1 MALAASELQPGL
13 VSWAVLGEHWDSLP
27 DAVQSVLRKNG
38 LAPSQP
44 AEQEDPLIKLLQQH
58 KDALPDQI
66 KAELD
71 KRDPEPFEV
80 ALATQDAFK
89 TAVGKLR
96 ELGNRKLLLQQR
108 IDNAKAAFTA
118 LLSQMQ
124 NLQAEIKEA
133 EQKVEKV
140 GGDYHEKVLKTDDEA
155 DTMDVE
161 AVLGQ
166 LGVQLTQEQ
175 QATWKAI
182 QAEHASKRRKAEAM
196 ESPPGLGRGDMLGA
210 GVPTKRLGLLQAR
223 HLDVMAIHLRNLTLR
238 QLLLDKWVLQVSE
251 DLLSVDLKSSHDLLN
266 WCEAVCTFLAQDEC
280 ASDLLRVP
288 GGPPFVTG
296 HLRDGTIGSALAA
309 VFHAL
314 PLPTFTPETPILE
327 EPAWVLPLRT
337 AKWSPAS
344 RAVPFKTT
352 GPMFFSQSLFDD
364 GDTVVSS
371 LDTVEPSVRSRC
383 PKTGTPKSHPRL
395 TRQKKIKEWIG
406 LLDIL
411 EAQPVMDMPAKEA
424 ELLQWIEDFGEQ
436 YDQGSLECWTLN
448 RICQLLERSNDDTL
462 GVIEAIEAVLAGF
475 RKQNTG
481 PKSLLIGSSGGLLT
495 LAPSHRNAA
504 TGPAFMSAGKGF
516 VSVSIRFQGWDLLL
530 VNLYLQSGV
539 GPTGG
544 LNPEILSRLAAVL
557 DQTSTQ
563 WLVLGDWNCSP
574 AELLRLGF
582 VDKVKGQV
590 VAPGGPTINTGGTL
604 DYAVA
609 SKRMA
614 PVLSVSSSWD
624 VPFKPHCAVTV
635 ELRVG
640 VADLPVRQLKGFP
653 LEPTALC
660 PDELSMPEVQPGGFW
675 DCSRPIDY
683 EWASFT
689 AGVEEQLFSVQ
700 ALQDLLVAP
709 DLQSHHLALEIIAQQ
724 GRSALKEA
732 VRKSDEAY
740 SQWLEEACK
749 GGMRG
754 PMVAKVIKRMPTKA
768 IGADGWSV
776 QMLKCLAP
784 LQLERL
790 AQFFNTWEGQGAFP
804 TQLSVVLVALINKSE
819 DEERPIGLTP
829 VPYRL
834 WAKIRWPVFEKW
846 LREYAA
852 TQDWDRAK
860 KGLSSLDVALRRK
873 LSHEILHR
881 KKRHSV
887 TVLLDLK
894 AFYENVR
901 HDNFVKQ
908 AISLKV
914 PPLILNAAMSLYSA
928 QRLISAEH
936 CVSGPI
942 KPTKGLVAGCPF
954 APGLS
959 KIPFD
964 EILRPAWVSGLAKT
978 IDLYIDDTSF
988 DTEAGNPHTAAR
1000 RAVQLYKAVVGG
1012 LTTAGLPVSLGKT
1025 AFVCSSQKVEAALK
1039 EYLPESDQIKN
1050 AAKDLGID
1058 CTAGRRRAGV
1068 QTVGLY
1074 GHEAVGLAPKRMHWL
1089 RASFAHELGRMSLG
1103 SVDLTIDHA
1112 CPKRPDPAF
1121 TIISQHFK
1129 AIHRLLGFIPDSQR
1143 QHFDDVLPGMW
1154 LEDSQAEYPWKRA
1167 AGPVGALLCYL
1178 LDLGWTPVSADTW
1191 KCPEQSH
1198 SITTKVGMHHLLCSL
1213 SKETDRRGQDSWLF
1227 GKERFVLIL
1236 CDWWRTNL
1244 PEPASFPRFRQ
1255 EWPISSLW
1263 ARGLLPTPPYPDDGE
1278 WVRTTGAWCDGQVIC
1293 GEAIYFAT
1301 DGSPGKSKDPRFHRY
1316 TWAAIAFKLE
1326 GDEPVTIATAVGS
1339 LKSPLSV
1346 FRAEAAAVKFVAEH
1360 SEGNADLT
1368 LDCKGI
1374 LPRVNGTPSIQSAD
1388 LFDPIRLHAQRL
1400 SLNWVSSHLTEEQ
1413 FRAKFGANQLWRR
1426 RANEIVDQLVGTA
1439 AEARRDLNFE
1449 SQIKKRDAVAIQ
1461 VNSLLAKRAAALL
1474 SYDKDQGP
1482 LVQRR
1487 RVEPQDEQAPE
1498 AGPQHVQPPEPLVD
1512 NQAQGRRN
1520 PGVVLRENPQL
1531 EQHNPVHR
1539 PPAVVANQAERDE
1552 APGIV
1557 LRENPHAPG
1566 AGPVLG
1572 APDQDSCSEESEE
1585 EPMVPDPIVHPEPPP
1600 APPAAPMLPA
1610 PLNFDDMDQEAG
1622 AAFAIAGRARNTKP
1636 GLVAF
1641 KSDLGYPGV
1650 FQALPKD
1657 LIHVWF
1663 NDTGDSTAAY
1673 IHNGRTRF
1681 GYDAGGGYVLKVGT
1695 KQAFGDE
1702 VAISALLPK
1711 VAATIIGAGS
1721 TTLQVLLSGRPWEFR
1736 SHLVAWSM
1744 VEKVELLTDFG
1755 SRNQIHPQWSLYA
1768 FALLLQLSRLNAGS
1782 WIPKY
1787 SLRSFIETLRCVCDV
1802 TPLEP
1807 YLRRQAVVPC
1817 LNDIIAVLPAALKAN
1832 LEIQM
1837 VLMDGRLSDWAH
1849 LAALAN
1855 Q

>member
-1 MALAASELQPGL
+1 M
-13 VSWAVLGEHWDSLP
+13 
-27 DAVQSVLRKNG
+27 
-38 LAPSQP
+38 
-44 AEQEDPLIKLLQQH
+44 
-58 KDALPDQI
+58 
-66 KAELD
+66 
-71 KRDPEPFEV
+71 
-80 ALATQDAFK
+80 
-89 TAVGKLR
+89 
-96 ELGNRKLLLQQR
+96 
-108 IDNAKAAFTA
+108 
-118 LLSQMQ
+118 
-124 NLQAEIKEA
+124 
-133 EQKVEKV
+133 
-140 GGDYHEKVLKTDDEA
+140 
-155 DTMDVE
+155 
-161 AVLGQ
+161 
-166 LGVQLTQEQ
+166 
-175 QATWKAI
+175 
-182 QAEHASKRRKAEAM
+182 
-196 ESPPGLGRGDMLGA
+196 
-210 GVPTKRLGLLQAR
+210 
-223 HLDVMAIHLRNLTLR
+223 
-238 QLLLDKWVLQVSE
+238 LLDKWVLQVSE
-251 DLLSVDLKSSHDLLN
+251 DLLPVDLKSSHDLLN

-314 PLPTFTPETPILE
+314 PLPTFTSETPILE
-327 EPAWVLPLRT
+327 EPAWVLPVRT
-337 AKWSPAS
+337 VKWSPAS
-344 RAVPFKTT
+344 RAVPLKTT
-352 GPMFFSQSLFDD
+352 GPLFFSQSLFDD

-371 LDTVEPSVRSRC
+371 LDTVEPSVRSRR
-383 PKTGTPKSHPRL
+383 PKTGTLTSHPRL
-395 TRQKKIKEWIG
+395 TRQKKIKEWMG

-411 EAQPVMDMPAKEA
+411 EAKPVMDMPAKEA

-436 YDQGSLECWTLN
+436 YEQGSLECWTLN
-448 RICQLLERSNDDTL
+448 RICQLLERSKDDTL

-475 RKQNTG
+475 RKLNPG
-481 PKSLLIGSSGGLLT
+481 PKSLLIGQANITSYRSEVRTWLLDRDESIWLLQETHVPESGTKALVNKFQSVGRQTWVGPAALTQGGSSGGLLT

-504 TGPAFMSAGKGF
+504 TGPAFMSEGKGF

-574 AELLRLGF
+574 SELLRLGF
-582 VDKVKGQV
+582 VYKVKGQV
-590 VAPGGPTINTGGTL
+590 VAPSGPTINTGGTL

-614 PVLSVSSSWD
+614 PLLSVASSWD

-675 DCSRPIDY
+675 DWSRPIDY

-700 ALQDLLVAP
+700 AGRGWKLEVSFSPLVKTTSPEKLWKGSSPAFWQSFLTWTSKALGTNPDPRITPLFVEAKNRIPEFWSEMASCTAQALQDLLGAP
-709 DLQSHHLALEIIAQQ
+709 DMQSHHLALEIIAQQ

-749 GGMRG
+749 GGMRGLYKALKSEDSIPDRPYRNIPLEIRPHIRRAHWADVWQPMPGNEVNPNIDFDSLRDASVSQAKTLPPITG

-834 WAKIRWPVFEKW
+834 WAKIRWPVFEEW

-901 HDNFVKQ
+901 HDNFVNQ

-1012 LTTAGLPVSLGKT
+1012 LTAAGLPVSLGKT
-1025 AFVCSSQKVEAALK
+1025 AFVCSSPKVEAALK

-1058 CTAGRRRAGV
+1058 CTAGRRRRIPFHRKRFGKGVKRKARLSTLRVKSMPARVRALRAGV

-1103 SVDLTIDHA
+1103 SVDITIDHA

-1154 LEDSQAEYPWKRA
+1154 LEYSQVEYPWKRA

-1191 KCPEQSH
+1191 KCPEQPH
-1198 SITTKVGMHHLLCSL
+1198 SVTAKVGMHHLLCSL
-1213 SKETDRRGQDSWLF
+1213 SKETDRWRLARIAQHDMLEPLSVGIDWVPLRKLRNKMTGQ
-1227 GKERFVLIL
+1227 ERSGLMAVWQGAIRADPCATCLRCGCAATMQHVLWE

-1263 ARGLLPTPPYPDDGE
+1263 ARGLLPTSPYPDDGE

-1339 LKSPLSV
+1339 LQSPLSV
-1346 FRAEAAAVKFVAEH
+1346 FRAKAAAVKFVAEH

-1461 VNSLLAKRAAALL
+1461 VNTLLAKRAAALL

-1482 LVQRR
+1482 LVQPDKEQRKLR
-1487 RVEPQDEQAPE
+1487 QKPRVRDSGVLKNSKLPKIKGPNKREQIE
-1498 AGPQHVQPPEPLVD
+1498 GLLAGTQNLGHTWVEGCRLPSNLSARCSRCELYIQQTEPLPTFSLKIKHPCLGV
-1512 NQAQGRRN
+1512 QA
-1520 PGVVLRENPQL
+1520 
-1531 EQHNPVHR
+1531 
-1539 PPAVVANQAERDE
+1539 D
-1552 APGIV
+1552 
-1557 LRENPHAPG
+1557 
-1566 AGPVLG
+1566 
-1572 APDQDSCSEESEE
+1572 
-1585 EPMVPDPIVHPEPPP
+1585 PPP
-1600 APPAAPMLPA
+1600 WDPHP
-1610 PLNFDDMDQEAG
+1610 D
-1622 AAFAIAGRARNTKP
+1622 
-1636 GLVAF
+1636 
-1641 KSDLGYPGV
+1641 
-1650 FQALPKD
+1650 
-1657 LIHVWF
+1657 HVWV
-1663 NDTGDSTAAY
+1663 NLGKSWVCSKCDKMVKVGVRKIPTWIVAPCRPTKSKVATASSKKAKEVTDTGVQSVRAFFVSSSSQEPSPKISVPKPKPKSKAKQS
-1673 IHNGRTRF
+1673 G
-1681 GYDAGGGYVLKVGT
+1681 L
-1695 KQAFGDE
+1695 KQAK
-1702 VAISALLPK
+1702 I
-1711 VAATIIGAGS
+1711 
-1721 TTLQVLLSGRPWEFR
+1721 
-1736 SHLVAWSM
+1736 
-1744 VEKVELLTDFG
+1744 
-1755 SRNQIHPQWSLYA
+1755 A
-1768 FALLLQLSRLNAGS
+1768 F
-1782 WIPKY
+1782 
-1787 SLRSFIETLRCVCDV
+1787 
-1802 TPLEP
+1802 
-1807 YLRRQAVVPC
+1807 
-1817 LNDIIAVLPAALKAN
+1817 
-1832 LEIQM
+1832 
-1837 VLMDGRLSDWAH
+1837 
-1849 LAALAN
+1849 
-1855 Q
+1855 

>member
-1 MALAASELQPGL
+1 
-13 VSWAVLGEHWDSLP
+13 
-27 DAVQSVLRKNG
+27 
-38 LAPSQP
+38 
-44 AEQEDPLIKLLQQH
+44 
-58 KDALPDQI
+58 
-66 KAELD
+66 
-71 KRDPEPFEV
+71 
-80 ALATQDAFK
+80 
-89 TAVGKLR
+89 
-96 ELGNRKLLLQQR
+96 
-108 IDNAKAAFTA
+108 
-118 LLSQMQ
+118 
-124 NLQAEIKEA
+124 
-133 EQKVEKV
+133 
-140 GGDYHEKVLKTDDEA
+140 
-155 DTMDVE
+155 
-161 AVLGQ
+161 
-166 LGVQLTQEQ
+166 
-175 QATWKAI
+175 
-182 QAEHASKRRKAEAM
+182 
-196 ESPPGLGRGDMLGA
+196 
-210 GVPTKRLGLLQAR
+210 
-223 HLDVMAIHLRNLTLR
+223 
-238 QLLLDKWVLQVSE
+238 
-251 DLLSVDLKSSHDLLN
+251 
-266 WCEAVCTFLAQDEC
+266 
-280 ASDLLRVP
+280 
-288 GGPPFVTG
+288 
-296 HLRDGTIGSALAA
+296 
-309 VFHAL
+309 
-314 PLPTFTPETPILE
+314 
-327 EPAWVLPLRT
+327 
-337 AKWSPAS
+337 
-344 RAVPFKTT
+344 
-352 GPMFFSQSLFDD
+352 
-364 GDTVVSS
+364 
-371 LDTVEPSVRSRC
+371 
-383 PKTGTPKSHPRL
+383 
-395 TRQKKIKEWIG
+395 
-406 LLDIL
+406 
-411 EAQPVMDMPAKEA
+411 MDMPAKEA

-436 YDQGSLECWTLN
+436 YEQGSLECWTLN
-448 RICQLLERSNDDTL
+448 RICQLLERSKDDTL

-475 RKQNTG
+475 RKQNPG
-481 PKSLLIGSSGGLLT
+481 PKSLLIGQANITSYRSEVRTWLLDRDESIWLLQETHVPESGTKALVNKFQSVGRQTWVGPAALTQGGSSGGLLT

-504 TGPAFMSAGKGF
+504 TGPAFMSEGKGF

-574 AELLRLGF
+574 SELLRLGF
-582 VDKVKGQV
+582 VYKVKGQV
-590 VAPGGPTINTGGTL
+590 VAPNGPTINTGGTL

-614 PVLSVSSSWD
+614 PLLSVSSSWD

-660 PDELSMPEVQPGGFW
+660 PDELSMPEVQPGGLW
-675 DCSRPIDY
+675 DWSRPIDY

-700 ALQDLLVAP
+700 AGRGWKLEVSFSPLVKTTSPEKLWKGSSPAFWQSFLTWTSKALGTNPDPRITPLFVEAKNRIPEFWSEMASCTAQALQDLLGAP
-709 DLQSHHLALEIIAQQ
+709 DMQSHHLALEIIAHQ

-740 SQWLEEACK
+740 SQWLQEACK
-749 GGMRG
+749 GGMRGLYKALKSEDSIPDRPYRNIPLEIRPHIRRAHWADVWQPMPGNEVNPNVDFDCLRDASVSQAITLPPITG

-901 HDNFVKQ
+901 HDNFVNQ

-1012 LTTAGLPVSLGKT
+1012 LTAAGLPVSLGKT
-1025 AFVCSSQKVEAALK
+1025 AFVCSSPKVEAALK

-1058 CTAGRRRAGV
+1058 CTAGRGRRIPFHRKRFGKGVKRKARLSTLRVKSMPARVRALRAGV

-1121 TIISQHFK
+1121 IIISQHFK

-1154 LEDSQAEYPWKRA
+1154 LEYSQVEYPWKRA

-1191 KCPEQSH
+1191 KCPEQPH
-1198 SITTKVGMHHLLCSL
+1198 SVTTKVGMHHLLCSL
-1213 SKETDRRGQDSWLF
+1213 SKETDRWRLARIAQHDMLEPLSVGIDWAPLRKLRNKMAGQ
-1227 GKERFVLIL
+1227 ERSGLMAVWQGAIRADPCATCLRCGCAATMQHVLWE
-1236 CDWWRTNL
+1236 CDWWQTNL
-1244 PEPASFPRFRQ
+1244 PEPASSPRFRQ

-1263 ARGLLPTPPYPDDGE
+1263 ARGLLPISPYPDDGE
-1278 WVRTTGAWCDGQVIC
+1278 WVRTTGAWCDGQIIC

-1339 LKSPLSV
+1339 LQSPLSV

-1461 VNSLLAKRAAALL
+1461 VNTLLARRAAALL

-1482 LVQRR
+1482 LVQWPDKEQRKRR

-1498 AGPQHVQPPEPLVD
+1498 PGPQQVQPPEPLVD

-1552 APGIV
+1552 PPGIV

-1566 AGPVLG
+1566 AGPVMG

-1622 AAFAIAGRARNTKP
+1622 AAFAIAERARKP

-1744 VEKVELLTDFG
+1744 VEKIELLTDYG

-1768 FALLLQLSRLNAGS
+1768 FALLLQLSRHFALRDVSKTNLGIKPGLGAATPMLCFFDLADWHFEGLNAGR

-1787 SLRSFIETLRCVCDV
+1787 SLRSFVETLRCVCDV

-1817 LNDIIAVLPAALKAN
+1817 LNEIIAGLPAALKAN

-1837 VLMDGRLSDWAH
+1837 VLMDGQLSDWAH

>member
-13 VSWAVLGEHWDSLP
+13 VSWAAPMVLGEHWDSLP

-266 WCEAVCTFLAQDEC
+266 WCEAVCTFLAQAIFVMVRLGVHSLPFSMHC
-280 ASDLLRVP
+280 HFRPSPLKHLSLKNRLGCYPSGLL
-288 GGPPFVTG
+288 
-296 HLRDGTIGSALAA
+296 
-309 VFHAL
+309 
-314 PLPTFTPETPILE
+314 
-327 EPAWVLPLRT
+327 
-337 AKWSPAS
+337 KWSPAS
-344 RAVPFKTT
+344 RAVPLKTT

-424 ELLQWIEDFGEQ
+424 QLLQWIEDFGEQ

-448 RICQLLERSNDDTL
+448 RICQLLERSKDDTL

-504 TGPAFMSAGKGF
+504 TGPAFMSA
-516 VSVSIRFQGWDLLL
+516 
-530 VNLYLQSGV
+530 GV

-614 PVLSVSSSWD
+614 PVLS
-624 VPFKPHCAVTV
+624 
-635 ELRVG
+635 
-640 VADLPVRQLKGFP
+640 
-653 LEPTALC
+653 
-660 PDELSMPEVQPGGFW
+660 
-675 DCSRPIDY
+675 
-683 EWASFT
+683 
-689 AGVEEQLFSVQ
+689 

-749 GGMRG
+749 GGMRGLYKALKSEDSIPDRPYRNIPLEIRPHIRRAHWADVWQPMPGNDVNPNLDFDSLRDASVSQAKTLPPITG

-860 KGLSSLDVALRRK
+860 KGL
-873 LSHEILHR
+873 
-881 KKRHSV
+881 
-887 TVLLDLK
+887 
-894 AFYENVR
+894 
-901 HDNFVKQ
+901 
-908 AISLKV
+908 
-914 PPLILNAAMSLYSA
+914 
-928 QRLISAEH
+928 
-936 CVSGPI
+936 
-942 KPTKGLVAGCPF
+942 
-954 APGLS
+954 
-959 KIPFD
+959 
-964 EILRPAWVSGLAKT
+964 
-978 IDLYIDDTSF
+978 
-988 DTEAGNPHTAAR
+988 
-1000 RAVQLYKAVVGG
+1000 
-1012 LTTAGLPVSLGKT
+1012 
-1025 AFVCSSQKVEAALK
+1025 
-1039 EYLPESDQIKN
+1039 
-1050 AAKDLGID
+1050 
-1058 CTAGRRRAGV
+1058 
-1068 QTVGLY
+1068 
-1074 GHEAVGLAPKRMHWL
+1074 
-1089 RASFAHELGRMSLG
+1089 
-1103 SVDLTIDHA
+1103 
-1112 CPKRPDPAF
+1112 
-1121 TIISQHFK
+1121 
-1129 AIHRLLGFIPDSQR
+1129 
-1143 QHFDDVLPGMW
+1143 
-1154 LEDSQAEYPWKRA
+1154 
-1167 AGPVGALLCYL
+1167 
-1178 LDLGWTPVSADTW
+1178 
-1191 KCPEQSH
+1191 
-1198 SITTKVGMHHLLCSL
+1198 
-1213 SKETDRRGQDSWLF
+1213 
-1227 GKERFVLIL
+1227 
-1236 CDWWRTNL
+1236 
-1244 PEPASFPRFRQ
+1244 
-1255 EWPISSLW
+1255 
-1263 ARGLLPTPPYPDDGE
+1263 
-1278 WVRTTGAWCDGQVIC
+1278 
-1293 GEAIYFAT
+1293 
-1301 DGSPGKSKDPRFHRY
+1301 
-1316 TWAAIAFKLE
+1316 
-1326 GDEPVTIATAVGS
+1326 
-1339 LKSPLSV
+1339 
-1346 FRAEAAAVKFVAEH
+1346 
-1360 SEGNADLT
+1360 
-1368 LDCKGI
+1368 
-1374 LPRVNGTPSIQSAD
+1374 
-1388 LFDPIRLHAQRL
+1388 
-1400 SLNWVSSHLTEEQ
+1400 
-1413 FRAKFGANQLWRR
+1413 
-1426 RANEIVDQLVGTA
+1426 
-1439 AEARRDLNFE
+1439 
-1449 SQIKKRDAVAIQ
+1449 
-1461 VNSLLAKRAAALL
+1461 
-1474 SYDKDQGP
+1474 
-1482 LVQRR
+1482 
-1487 RVEPQDEQAPE
+1487 
-1498 AGPQHVQPPEPLVD
+1498 
-1512 NQAQGRRN
+1512 
-1520 PGVVLRENPQL
+1520 
-1531 EQHNPVHR
+1531 
-1539 PPAVVANQAERDE
+1539 
-1552 APGIV
+1552 
-1557 LRENPHAPG
+1557 
-1566 AGPVLG
+1566 
-1572 APDQDSCSEESEE
+1572 
-1585 EPMVPDPIVHPEPPP
+1585 
-1600 APPAAPMLPA
+1600 
-1610 PLNFDDMDQEAG
+1610 
-1622 AAFAIAGRARNTKP
+1622 
-1636 GLVAF
+1636 F
-1641 KSDLGYPGV
+1641 KS
-1650 FQALPKD
+1650 
-1657 LIHVWF
+1657 
-1663 NDTGDSTAAY
+1663 
-1673 IHNGRTRF
+1673 
-1681 GYDAGGGYVLKVGT
+1681 
-1695 KQAFGDE
+1695 
-1702 VAISALLPK
+1702 
-1711 VAATIIGAGS
+1711 
-1721 TTLQVLLSGRPWEFR
+1721 
-1736 SHLVAWSM
+1736 
-1744 VEKVELLTDFG
+1744 
-1755 SRNQIHPQWSLYA
+1755 
-1768 FALLLQLSRLNAGS
+1768 
-1782 WIPKY
+1782 
-1787 SLRSFIETLRCVCDV
+1787 
-1802 TPLEP
+1802 
-1807 YLRRQAVVPC
+1807 
-1817 LNDIIAVLPAALKAN
+1817 
-1832 LEIQM
+1832 
-1837 VLMDGRLSDWAH
+1837 
-1849 LAALAN
+1849 
-1855 Q
+1855 